1 MNEVLLTRVESH
13 NDIKETLLN
22 LINTQFSETDK
33 NESDS
38 VTRLDWTQSED
49 FDREWVKYFMPHF
62 KTTYQQLVNE
72 LGYN

>member
-33 NESDS
+33 NE
-38 VTRLDWTQSED
+38 
-49 FDREWVKYFMPHF
+49 
-62 KTTYQQLVNE
+62 
-72 LGYN
+72 